1 MYTMDDLCANVLE
14 RSREICRGGVSPP
27 AGLPQTFSFFHGPG
41 NPAPYNFFKKVLTF
55 LCGYV
60 IIRLYPQ

>member
-27 AGLPQTFSFFHGPG
+27 ARLPQTFSFSTGRETRPLQ
-41 NPAPYNFFKKVLTF
+41 FFQKGIDFSL
-55 LCGYV
+55 
-60 IIRLYPQ
+60 

>member
-27 AGLPQTFSFFHGPG
+27 AGLPQTFSFSTGRETRPPTIFSKR
-41 NPAPYNFFKKVLTF
+41 Y
-55 LCGYV
+55 
-60 IIRLYPQ
+60 

>member
-41 NPAPYNFFKKVLTF
+41 NPAPTFFQKNLD
-55 LCGYV
+55 
-60 IIRLYPQ
+60 IRPYK